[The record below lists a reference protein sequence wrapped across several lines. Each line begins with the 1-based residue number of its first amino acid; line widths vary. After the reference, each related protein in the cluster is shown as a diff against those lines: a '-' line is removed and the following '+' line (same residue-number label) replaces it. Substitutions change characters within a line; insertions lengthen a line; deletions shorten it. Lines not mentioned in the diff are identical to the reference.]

1 MTWFSRNYFV
11 PLHHQITRDS
21 PLKVNHKINL
31 NSMSKITTNEIIAKA
46 KLVHGDKY
54 DYSKVDYVKDY
65 IKVCIICPEHGEF
78 WQRPH
83 AHLQGQGCP
92 KCKSKKQTCTTDEFI
107 AKAKKIH
114 GDKYDYSKVKYVD
127 AKSKVCVVCPE
138 HGEFWQIP
146 YHHTKG
152 CGCPKCANK
161 NKGEYRRSSKK
172 DFITKARKIH
182 GDKYDYSNVDY
193 VNNYTKV
200 CIICPKH
207 GEFLQT
213 PSNHLSGK
221 GCPKCKADKTRERLI
236 LSKEGFIKKARL
248 VHGNKYDYS
257 KVEYVN
263 NITKV
268 CIICPEHG
276 EVWQTPNHHLSGCG
290 CHKCGGEKQTSTKE
304 KFIKKAKEIHGDK
317 YDYSKVDYSNAHTKV
332 CIICPNHGEFWQTPN
347 NHLRG
352 HGCPKCKRNQ
362 LSCAE

>member
-138 HGEFWQIP
+138 HGEFWQTP
-146 YHHTKG
+146 DSHLSG

-172 DFITKARKIH
+172 DFI
-182 GDKYDYSNVDY
+182 
-193 VNNYTKV
+193 
-200 CIICPKH
+200 
-207 GEFLQT
+207 
-213 PSNHLSGK
+213 
-221 GCPKCKADKTRERLI
+221 
-236 LSKEGFIKKARL
+236 
-248 VHGNKYDYS
+248 
-257 KVEYVN
+257 
-263 NITKV
+263 
-268 CIICPEHG
+268 
-276 EVWQTPNHHLSGCG
+276 
-290 CHKCGGEKQTSTKE
+290 
-304 KFIKKAKEIHGDK
+304 KKAKEIHGDK
-317 YDYSKVDYSNAHTKV
+317 YDYSKVEYVNAKTKV

>member
-1 MTWFSRNYFV
+1 
-11 PLHHQITRDS
+11 
-21 PLKVNHKINL
+21 
-31 NSMSKITTNEIIAKA
+31 MSKITTNEIIAKA

-114 GDKYDYSKVKYVD
+114 GDKYDYSKVKYID
-127 AKSKVCVVCPE
+127 TKSKVCVVCPE
-138 HGEFWQIP
+138 HGEFWQTP
-146 YHHTKG
+146 SHHLSG

-182 GDKYDYSNVDY
+182 GDKYDYSKVDY
-193 VNNYTKV
+193 VNNYTK
-200 CIICPKH
+200 I
-207 GEFLQT
+207 
-213 PSNHLSGK
+213 
-221 GCPKCKADKTRERLI
+221 
-236 LSKEGFIKKARL
+236 
-248 VHGNKYDYS
+248 
-257 KVEYVN
+257 
-263 NITKV
+263 

-276 EVWQTPNHHLSGCG
+276 EFWQTPHNHLSGQG
-290 CHKCGGEKQTSTKE
+290 CPKCGVEKQTSTKE
-304 KFIKKAKEIHGDK
+304 EFIKKAKEIHGDK

-352 HGCPKCKRNQ
+352 HGCPKCKRNK

>member
-1 MTWFSRNYFV
+1 
-11 PLHHQITRDS
+11 
-21 PLKVNHKINL
+21 
-31 NSMSKITTNEIIAKA
+31 MSKITTNEIIAKA

-114 GDKYDYSKVKYVD
+114 GDKYDYSKVKYID
-127 AKSKVCVVCPE
+127 TKSKVCVVCPE
-138 HGEFWQIP
+138 HGEFWQ
-146 YHHTKG
+146 K
-152 CGCPKCANK
+152 
-161 NKGEYRRSSKK
+161 
-172 DFITKARKIH
+172 
-182 GDKYDYSNVDY
+182 
-193 VNNYTKV
+193 
-200 CIICPKH
+200 
-207 GEFLQT
+207 
-213 PSNHLSGK
+213 PSNHLSGQ

-236 LSKEGFIKKARL
+236 LSKEGFIKKANEKHRD
-248 VHGNKYDYS
+248 KYNYD
-257 KVEYVN
+257 KVEYN
-263 NITKV
+263 GAHTKV

-276 EVWQTPNHHLSGCG
+276 EFWQTPNHHLSGCG
-290 CHKCGGEKQTSTKE
+290 CHKCGVEKQTSTKE
-304 KFIKKAKEIHGDK
+304 EFIKKAKEIHGDK

-352 HGCPKCKRNQ
+352 QGCPKCKRNK

>member
-11 PLHHQITRDS
+11 PLHHQITRDR

-152 CGCPKCANK
+152 CGCPKC
-161 NKGEYRRSSKK
+161 K
-172 DFITKARKIH
+172 D
-182 GDKYDYSNVDY
+182 
-193 VNNYTKV
+193 
-200 CIICPKH
+200 
-207 GEFLQT
+207 
-213 PSNHLSGK
+213 
-221 GCPKCKADKTRERLI
+221 DKTRERLI

-263 NITKV
+263 NRTKV

-290 CHKCGGEKQTSTKE
+290 CHKYGGEKQTSTKE

-352 HGCPKCKRNQ
+352 HGCPKCKRNK

>member
-1 MTWFSRNYFV
+1 M
-11 PLHHQITRDS
+11 HHQITRDS

-107 AKAKKIH
+107 AKAKKVH
-114 GDKYDYSKVKYVD
+114 GDKYDYSKVKYID
-127 AKSKVCVVCPE
+127 TKSKVCVVCPE
-138 HGEFWQIP
+138 HGEFWQTP
-146 YHHTKG
+146 DSHLSG

-213 PSNHLSGK
+213 PSNHLNGQ
-221 GCPKCKADKTRERLI
+221 GCPKCKGDKTRERLT
-236 LSKEGFIKKARL
+236 LSKEEFIQKANE

-263 NITKV
+263 NRTKV

-276 EVWQTPNHHLSGCG
+276 EVWQTPHNHLSGQG
-290 CHKCGGEKQTSTKE
+290 CPKCGVEKQTSTKE
-304 KFIKKAKEIHGDK
+304 EFIKKAKEIHGDK

-332 CIICPNHGEFWQTPN
+332 CIICPNYGEFLQTPN

-352 HGCPKCKRNQ
+352 HGCPKCKRNK